1 MSVNIHW
8 QTDAQRTL
16 IIEFNEDWD
25 WNSFYKTIRDGHRMI
40 ATVAHTVDLI
50 LLHKVEL
57 PKGNPLVHFKNAMN
71 DQPKN
76 MGRVIVVN
84 TKMNAVTQTFMTMLA
99 SVLEKVNPS
108 KNRVQ
113 IVATLD
119 EAYRLLDA
127 VR

>member
-1 MSVNIHW
+1 MPIYW
-8 QTDAQRTL
+8 QTDAQKTL
-16 IIEFNEDWD
+16 IIEFDENWD
-25 WNSFYKTIRDGHRMI
+25 WNTFYKSIREGHRLI
-40 ATVAHTVDLI
+40 ATVAHSVDLI

-76 MGRVIVVN
+76 IGRVVVVN

-119 EAYRLLDA
+119 EANRLLSA
-127 VR
+127 IK

>member
-1 MSVNIHW
+1 MPIYW
-8 QTDAQRTL
+8 QTDAQKTL
-16 IIEFNEDWD
+16 IIEFDENWD
-25 WNSFYKTIRDGHRMI
+25 WNMFYKSIREGHRLI
-40 ATVAHTVDLI
+40 ATAAHSVDLI

-76 MGRVIVVN
+76 IGRVVVVN

-119 EAYRLLDA
+119 EANRLLNA
-127 VR
+127 VK